1 MATFA
6 DYSLAQLSRL
16 RGELQT
22 LASPCPTFREAAEA
36 CLDRLYAEFAEALV
50 LGRVYVTVPYAF
62 LPERE
67 KQFTRRVA
75 AERNVSEKLS
85 DDTIVVALAASRGA
99 KPEWSD
105 PANSRG
111 RLAVPLL
118 DASSLER
125 IPLVG
130 RVLGATMSDVPWL
143 KKQET
148 LILKESTGKMS
159 YLLMVKDART
169 ELTGDGRKAVPDQAF
184 VNDNNVRTVLA
195 LGGRYLNAT
204 SLVMVLFTTEDLTQE
219 QANKFTTLVNTIKA
233 ATMKPVM
240 AGKILFEPLAEPAR
254 PASKL

>member
-1 MATFA
+1 VATFA

-16 RGELQT
+16 REELQT
-22 LASPCPTFREAAEA
+22 LASPCPTFREASEA
-36 CLDRLYAEFAEALV
+36 CLDRLHAEFAGALV
-50 LGRVYVTVPYAF
+50 LGRVYVTVPFAF

-67 KQFTRRVA
+67 AEFARRVA
-75 AERNVSEKLS
+75 AERKAGEKLS

-99 KPEWSD
+99 NPAWNH

-118 DASSLER
+118 DSKSLER

-130 RVLGATMSDVPWL
+130 RVLGATMTDVPWL
-143 KKQET
+143 KRSET

-169 ELTGDGRKAVPDQAF
+169 ELTSDGRKAVPDQAF
-184 VNDNNVRTVLA
+184 VGENNVRTVLA

-204 SLVMVLFTTEDLTQE
+204 SLVMVLFTTEELTQE
-219 QANKFTTLVNTIKA
+219 QATKFTTVVNTIKT
-233 ATMKPVM
+233 ATMKAVM
-240 AGKILFEPLAEPAR
+240 AGKILLEPKA
-254 PASKL
+254 

>member
-1 MATFA
+1 MAAFR
-6 DYSLAQLSRL
+6 DYSLAQLSGL
-16 RGELQT
+16 REELQT
-22 LASPCPTFREAAEA
+22 LLSPCPTLREAAEA
-36 CLDRLYAEFAEALV
+36 CLSRLHEEFTGALV

-75 AERNVSEKLS
+75 AERNVGEKLS

-99 KPEWSD
+99 NPEWND

-111 RLAVPLL
+111 RLAVPLF
-118 DASSLER
+118 DASSLEC

-130 RVLGATMSDVPWL
+130 RVLGATMTDVPWL
-143 KKQET
+143 KRQET

-169 ELTGDGRKAVPDQAF
+169 ELTSDGRKAVPDQAF
-184 VNDNNVRTVLA
+184 VDENNVRTVLA

-219 QANKFTTLVNTIKA
+219 QATKFTTLVNTLKT

-240 AGKILFEPLAEPAR
+240 AGKILFAPPT
-254 PASKL
+254 

>member
-1 MATFA
+1 MATFR
-6 DYSLAQLSRL
+6 DYSLAQLSAL
-16 RGELQT
+16 REELKT
-22 LASPCPTFREAAEA
+22 HASPCPTLREAAEA
-36 CLDRLYAEFAEALV
+36 CLSRLYEEFTGALV

-75 AERNVSEKLS
+75 AERNVGEKMS
-85 DDTIVVALAASRGA
+85 DDTTVVALAASRGA
-99 KPEWSD
+99 KAEWND
-105 PANSRG
+105 PANSRA

-130 RVLGATMSDVPWL
+130 RMLGATMTDGPWL
-143 KKQET
+143 KRQET
-148 LILKESTGKMS
+148 LILTESTGKMS

-169 ELTGDGRKAVPDQAF
+169 ELTSDGRKAVPDQAF
-184 VNDNNVRTVLA
+184 VDENNVRTVLA

-204 SLVMVLFTTEDLTQE
+204 SLVMVLFTTENLSQE
-219 QANKFTTLVNTIKA
+219 QATKFTTLVNTIKT

-240 AGKILFEPLAEPAR
+240 AGKILFAPPT
-254 PASKL
+254 